1 MKVLCVQGYENILTE
16 SEVYTVSQVTPNG
29 NYLLEE
35 VEVPEGYTSFH
46 QNRFVPLI
54 STDADEWTENVVWTE
69 EMEKQY
75 WSEQPPA
82 EHNA

>member
-54 STDADEWTENVVWTE
+54 STDLDEWTE
-69 EMEKQY
+69 EMEQQY
-75 WSEQPPA
+75 WEEQP
-82 EHNA
+82 NI